1 MRVLRGFNA
10 LTEPLPSPVVTIGN
24 FDGVHLGHRA
34 ILDKVVAEARARHG
48 AALVLSFDPHPS
60 RILAPER
67 APRLLTTTEQKLAL
81 LEAAGVNAILF
92 APFTLEFSR
101 LSPQGF
107 VEQVLHQRLRAAA
120 VCIGANFR
128 FGHRQAGDAALLV
141 ALAKQ
146 LGVAVHVVEPVV
158 VRGDVASSSTI
169 RRLVSEGDVRA
180 AARLLGRPFSLTGA
194 LQRGE
199 GRGRRLGF
207 PTLNF
212 APEQECLPPNGVYVT
227 ETVIGGQ
234 AHPSATNV
242 GVRPTFDG
250 SRLLVES
257 HLLDFSDD
265 VQPPRLEVLFHD
277 RLRDERKFPSGDAL
291 KAQIAEDVARAR
303 RFFVQKEKCDL
314 RMEEKSSPAR

>member
-1 MRVLRGFNA
+1 MQVLHGYDSLAKPFPA
-10 LTEPLPSPVVTIGN
+10 PVVTIGN

-34 ILDKVVAEARARHG
+34 ILDKVVSEARARHG

-60 RILAPER
+60 RILVPEHS
-67 APRLLTTTEQKLAL
+67 PRLLTTTEQKLAL
-81 LEAAGVNAILF
+81 LEAAGVDAILF

-101 LSPQGF
+101 LSPQEF
-107 VEQVLHQRLRAAA
+107 VEQILHQRLRAAV

-128 FGHRQAGDAALLV
+128 FGHRQAGDAPLLV
-141 ALAKQ
+141 E
-146 LGVAVHVVEPVV
+146 LGKSFGFGVQVVEPVV
-158 VRGDVASSSTI
+158 VRGEVASSSTI
-169 RRLVSEGDVRA
+169 RRLVSEGDIRTA
-180 AARLLGRPFSLTGA
+180 TRLLGRPFSLTGGV
-194 LQRGE
+194 QRGK

-227 ETVIGGQ
+227 ETVIEGQ

-257 HLLDFSDD
+257 HLLDFSDS
-265 VQPPRLEVLFHD
+265 VQPARLEVRFHD

-303 RFFVQKEKCDL
+303 QFFVQREKCDL

>member
-1 MRVLRGFNA
+1 MRVLRGFDSFA
-10 LTEPLPSPVVTIGN
+10 EPLPSPVVTIGN

-48 AALVLSFDPHPS
+48 TALVLSFDPHPS
-60 RILAPER
+60 RILTPER
-67 APRLLTTTEQKLAL
+67 APRLLTTPEQKLAL
-81 LEAAGVNAILF
+81 LEAAGVDAILF

-146 LGVAVHVVEPVV
+146 LGVAVHVVEPVI
-158 VRGDVASSSTI
+158 VRGEVASSSTI
-169 RRLVSEGDVRA
+169 RRLISEGDVRA
-180 AARLLGRPFSLTGA
+180 AARLLGRPFSLTGNV
-194 LQRGE
+194 QRGE

-207 PTLNF
+207 PTINF

-227 ETVIGGQ
+227 ETVFGGQ

-265 VQPPRLEVLFHD
+265 AQPSRLEVLFHE
-277 RLRDERKFPSGDAL
+277 RLREEMKFPSGDAL
-291 KAQIAEDVARAR
+291 KAQIAADVTHVRDYFSQRGKCETQFAARG
-303 RFFVQKEKCDL
+303 K
-314 RMEEKSSPAR
+314 PAG